1 MPQKKIK
8 IGNLLIP
15 RKTLLK
21 IIGVIFFIAIVDNII
36 LRFFHTSSLLII
48 IPLNLVLL
56 LVFLRSIKEEITDTG
71 S

>member
-21 IIGVIFFIAIVDNII
+21 IIGVFIFIAVVDNVI
-36 LRFFHTSSLLII
+36 LRFFHTASILIL
-48 IPLNLVLL
+48 IPLNLIIF
-56 LVFLRSIKEEITDTG
+56 LVFLRSIKNEI
-71 S
+71 SEIKS